1 MEENNKKEKKAL
13 KLKIKTFADLK
24 RFTSK
29 QLHKIVEKFREKNKD
44 LKELSLEE
52 ILENEKWT
60 KAMGAVVR
68 QSLINR
74 SDSKRLQ
81 RAKVINEK
89 KAELQEDIKQYHEDV
104 REGELTGKEQQK
116 VYNKLA
122 DRVYKINKEIY
133 TRDLGPKDQE
143 KPKNPM
149 IQRAVKNVA
158 KAAKTVGKGIVTAA
172 KISASIAVLPFVGLY
187 QGAKFVGKKAL
198 ALGRGG
204 KVAALTAGKV
214 VSNTAKAVAE
224 NVKGQVEPIATQ
236 VKETEEARRDS
247 KNAKTFEEKREIY
260 ENANE
265 EIQKAIYEDDYKAA
279 LKENAKREREAARR
293 EKLHMN
299 AEQQPIDHEEAKKK
313 TFERVDGQELTSE
326 EEKEVYGDEEK

>member
-44 LKELSLEE
+44 LKDLSLEE
-52 ILENEKWT
+52 ILKNEKWT
-60 KAMGAVVR
+60 KAMKAVIR

-81 RAKVINEK
+81 RAKAINEK
-89 KAELQEDIKQYHEDV
+89 KADLQEDIEQYHEDV
-104 REGELTGKEQQK
+104 REGKLTGKEQQK
-116 VYNKLA
+116 VYNKLT
-122 DRVYKINKEIY
+122 DRVYKINKELY

-158 KAAKTVGKGIVTAA
+158 KAAKTVGKGIAIGAGAV
-172 KISASIAVLPFVGLY
+172 ASVVAFPFVMAY
-187 QGAKFVGKKAL
+187 KGARAVGRGVKAL
-198 ALGRGG
+198 G
-204 KVAALTAGKV
+204 KGAQVATLTAGKV
-214 VSNTAKAVAE
+214 AG
-224 NVKGQVEPIATQ
+224 NVKEQVQT
-236 VKETEEARRDS
+236 ARGEVHREMYEKAS
-247 KNAKTFEEKREIY
+247 EEKKQEMMESAY
-260 ENANE
+260 E
-265 EIQKAIYEDDYKAA
+265 AA
-279 LKENAKREREAARR
+279 EKENRKREREAARR

-299 AEQQPIDHEEAKKK
+299 AEQQPIDHEEAMKK
-313 TFERVDGQELTSE
+313 TADKTDEQELTQE
-326 EEKEVYGDEEK
+326 EEK